1 MTSRSALSFFL
12 AVQRE
17 VSSLL
22 ATVDETVEIDILS
35 YVPFEYKTEA
45 NNEGRA
51 RTQTSETFSG
61 TVYSSDNNEVMTTS
75 GALAINNDGFK
86 LESKPFD
93 IASKKEVVTLTTD
106 ILPNRGQGLTANF
119 GLTISDKA

>member
-51 RTQTSETFSG
+51 REFS
-61 TVYSSDNNEVMTTS
+61 
-75 GALAINNDGFK
+75 L
-86 LESKPFD
+86 LESNSKPFS
-93 IASKKEVVTLTTD
+93 IE
-106 ILPNRGQGLTANF
+106 
-119 GLTISDKA
+119 